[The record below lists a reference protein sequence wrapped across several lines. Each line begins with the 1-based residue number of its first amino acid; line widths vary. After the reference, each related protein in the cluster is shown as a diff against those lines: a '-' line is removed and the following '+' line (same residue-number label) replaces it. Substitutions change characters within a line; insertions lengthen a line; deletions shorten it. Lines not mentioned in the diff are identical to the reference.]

1 VTATTARNGHGASA
15 SELRG
20 AREVAVAPVAQP
32 GGRSR
37 RRWGRVAGGAIAVVI
52 GAWLFA
58 ALYLSAGNRVDV
70 LAVSQPV
77 ARFETIS
84 RSDLRVVRVSADSG
98 VATVSASELDTV
110 VGRVASTELVAG
122 SLLAPGQVRSRGERL
137 LGSSEAIVGLLLGRG
152 DAPGTQLRR
161 GLAVSIVVRPS
172 AGTHGDPLE
181 VSGRVFDASA
191 APLSSGERPVEVVVP
206 KAKAAVVSAAGAD
219 KRVTVVALAE

>member
-1 VTATTARNGHGASA
+1 MTATTARNGHGVNASG
-15 SELRG
+15 LRG
-20 AREVAVAPVAQP
+20 AREAAAAPP

-52 GAWLFA
+52 GAWLFG

-98 VATVSASELDTV
+98 VATVSASELDAV

-122 SLLAPGQVRSRGERL
+122 SLLAPGQLRSRGERL
-137 LGSSEAIVGLLLGRG
+137 LGGGEAIVGLLLGRG

-172 AGTHGDPLE
+172 AGTDGDPLE

-206 KAKAAVVSAAGAD
+206 KAKAAAVSAAGAD